1 MLNLDNKPYIYLC
14 LQINGNTLGVKIG
27 LFGII
32 YVSLSSKGR
41 QSNTQNHCILPLML
55 EHIFHLSGNTSA
67 TANVLLEEA
76 HPYFHSVP
84 H

>member
-1 MLNLDNKPYIYLC
+1 MLNFDNKPYIYLC

-32 YVSLSSKGR
+32 YVSLSSKAR
-41 QSNTQNHCILPLML
+41 QSNTQNHCISPLML

-67 TANVLLEEA
+67 AANVLLEEA
-76 HPYFHSVP
+76 HPDFHSVP